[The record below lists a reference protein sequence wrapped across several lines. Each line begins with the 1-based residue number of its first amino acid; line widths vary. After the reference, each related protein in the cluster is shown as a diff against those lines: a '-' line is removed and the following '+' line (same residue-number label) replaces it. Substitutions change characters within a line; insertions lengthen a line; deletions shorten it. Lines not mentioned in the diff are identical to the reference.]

1 VTPILDDDVSK
12 WKHFAGTHGFDIVPR
27 GFACRRRY
35 DAAGWSEPPLTS
47 PERTQFNPHIAH
59 QFYAKGGRMAIS
71 LDIPTLTLIADIST
85 PHMKAINEAVTAAFP
100 NDSDLAY
107 TLALG
112 VQLSA
117 LLYVLDPTVRPKA
130 VEAINRLL
138 EKNRSGYKLVSI
150 S

>member
-1 VTPILDDDVSK
+1 MLLIYHATRRS
-12 WKHFAGTHGFDIVPR
+12 
-27 GFACRRRY
+27 RRRAQKPS
-35 DAAGWSEPPLTS
+35 AAAPRQHACANHS
-47 PERTQFNPHIAH
+47 PS
-59 QFYAKGGRMAIS
+59 S
-71 LDIPTLTLIADIST
+71 LDA
-85 PHMKAINEAVTAAFP
+85 
-100 NDSDLAY
+100 AY

-117 LLYVLDPTVRPKA
+117 LLHVLDPTVRPKA

>member
-1 VTPILDDDVSK
+1 
-12 WKHFAGTHGFDIVPR
+12 
-27 GFACRRRY
+27 
-35 DAAGWSEPPLTS
+35 
-47 PERTQFNPHIAH
+47 
-59 QFYAKGGRMAIS
+59 MAIS

-100 NDSDLAY
+100 NDSDAAY

-138 EKNRSGYKLVSI
+138 EKNRSGYKLVNNPKRWWYWSRTSI
-150 S
+150 STSARSRPK

>member
-1 VTPILDDDVSK
+1 
-12 WKHFAGTHGFDIVPR
+12 
-27 GFACRRRY
+27 
-35 DAAGWSEPPLTS
+35 
-47 PERTQFNPHIAH
+47 
-59 QFYAKGGRMAIS
+59 

-100 NDSDLAY
+100 NDSTAY
-107 TLALG
+107 TLAMG